1 MTSLIVF
8 CSLLFVL
15 GLIAG
20 TRLGMWLEARAAV
33 RDLAEERAEEE
44 AGRYVGQL
52 VGPPGYSTYAHA
64 AFAGAI
70 GPPEVA
76 HEWPASVPVFYGRRR
91 PRDARE
97 DPDLI
102 GRILVPEVAHEA
114 WLAHEEQALALAAP
128 ETDEEFSARLARA
141 AEEIIAWAGEQAY
154 LVGEHWKRP

>member
-1 MTSLIVF
+1 MSWLVVF
-8 CSLLFVL
+8 CSLVFVL

-20 TRLGMWLEARAAV
+20 IRLGMWLEARAAA
-33 RDLAEERAEEE
+33 RDLADERAEVE

-52 VGPPGYSTYAHA
+52 LE
-64 AFAGAI
+64 
-70 GPPEVA
+70 PPEVA
-76 HEWPASVPVFYGRRR
+76 REWPVGEPVLYGRRR

-102 GRILVPEVAHEA
+102 GRILAPEVAHEA

-141 AEEIIAWAGEQAY
+141 ADEIIAWAGEQAY
-154 LVGEHWKRP
+154 LSGEHWKRP